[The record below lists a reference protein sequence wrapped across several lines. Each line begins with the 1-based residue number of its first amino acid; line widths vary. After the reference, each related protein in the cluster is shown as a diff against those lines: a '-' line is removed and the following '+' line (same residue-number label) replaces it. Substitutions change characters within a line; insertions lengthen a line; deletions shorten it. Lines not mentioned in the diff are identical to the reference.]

1 MTPAGF
7 PHSDIHGSQF
17 ASNSPWHFA
26 GSRVLHRRL
35 VPRHSPCA
43 LSTLTSTRALV
54 QCAYQVPYSHGV
66 RFEAR
71 GSSRQPRPLVHPQR
85 TSYFF
90 GLRLDLSIKIP
101 RDVRLR
107 RFLLLFVFAAL
118 ELSGNAQ
125 GLALKTGNGRD
136 NQDVR
141 LAGLTYEFLTPKS
154 QKNS

>member
-85 TSYFF
+85 TSSSSTSRPTF
-90 GLRLDLSIKIP
+90 
-101 RDVRLR
+101 R

-118 ELSGNAQ
+118 ELSGSGPC
-125 GLALKTGNGRD
+125 GLQAKP
-136 NQDVR
+136 
-141 LAGLTYEFLTPKS
+141 AGSACCGCFSNKWRIPGS
-154 QKNS
+154 NR